1 MGLTELH
8 YKKMHTEPGVHD
20 KPGPGWLVLLY
31 TETQGVSGL
40 TTAWAQRP
48 HILHSEDT
56 LTCQLALAHYQP
68 VGLLNKPENFT
79 TVNCL
84 KSS

>member
-48 HILHSEDT
+48 HILHKNMMWFAP
-56 LTCQLALAHYQP
+56 LTP
-68 VGLLNKPENFT
+68 
-79 TVNCL
+79 
-84 KSS
+84 SS